1 MRLYL
6 SKEEAEIAIRLL
18 TDEILKNYVSDI
30 NTSRHER
37 LLCRIIDC
45 LYKQKSGYNIKEK
58 QHDKDWRKT
67 DRRDF

>member
-6 SKEEAEIAIRLL
+6 SKEEAEIAIGLL
-18 TDEILKNYVSDI
+18 TDEILKSYVVGV

-37 LLCRIIDC
+37 LLSRIIEC
-45 LYKQKSGYNIKEK
+45 LCKQKSGYNIKEK